1 MLAFAS
7 TTSFAAPATGSKSSK
22 AVTTNASSLREI
34 EYEALENKVGKKL
47 VINTTNNTTRSGEL
61 TRYTKVTL
69 TLQMGP
75 EHGSIE
81 LSVPR
86 ETIRKILIEIPP
98 ADPLFIDE
106 KTPNEGK
113 SGAKKN

>member
-1 MLAFAS
+1 MLALLS
-7 TTSFAAPATGSKSSK
+7 TVAVAAPAAGARPGKPATG
-22 AVTTNASSLREI
+22 NASSLREI
-34 EYEALENKVGKKL
+34 DYPALEGKIGSKL
-47 VINTTNNTTRSGEL
+47 VINTTNDTTRSGEL
-61 TRYTKVTL
+61 VRYTNVTL

-86 ETIRKILIEIPP
+86 ETIRKIQIEIAP
-98 ADPLFIDE
+98 ADPLFL
-106 KTPNEGK
+106 NEESPHEGD